1 MLNKEQNELVTRTDA
16 GTPMGELFRRY
27 WLPALLSEELPAPDC
42 APVRVQLLGERLIAI
57 RDTQGRLGVMDE
69 FCAHRGV
76 SLWFGRNEEN
86 GLRCP
91 YHGWK
96 FDVNGQCVDVPSEPE
111 GSRLCDK
118 VKLKSYPLIERGGV
132 VWIYMGPPE
141 HQPPAP
147 EWEFATV
154 PTEQSFMSKRLQEC
168 NWLQALEGGIDS
180 SHVSFLHRGG
190 LSRDPL
196 FKGAKGNDYNMQD
209 LRPQFEV
216 AEAEGGLLIGVS
228 RKAEAGKLY
237 WRITP
242 WVMPCFTMV
251 PPRGDHPIH
260 GHFWVPIDDENCT
273 AWSFDYHPTRPLTDT
288 ERQAMKDGKGIHV
301 KYVPGTY
308 RPLANKD
315 NDYLMDR
322 AAQKAGTTYSG
333 VEGIDRSVAREA
345 WIDERLQMKRRGG
358 TRETHINGR
367 WIRIVESL
375 TEDRLM
381 VTLRTDITEPSN
393 YRATRHLD
401 QWLKARGVRVIGTVG
416 SPDKVPLAQACGA
429 EVVFLSD
436 DPELVAKVRETT
448 GGKGVRVSYDGVGM
462 ANWRTSLDCMAPR
475 GTIASFGN
483 ASGPVTGVALRDLA
497 TRGSLFVTRP
507 GVYDY
512 YRDPEEAR
520 AGAARVWEMVAKGVL
535 KVSIG
540 QTYALTDAAQA
551 HIDLEARKTVGSTL
565 LLP

>member
-242 WVMPCFTMV
+242 WIMPMFTMV
-251 PPRGDHPIH
+251 PPRGDHPVH
-260 GHFWVPIDDENCT
+260 GHFWVPIDDESCW
-273 AWSFDYHPTRPLTDT
+273 AWSFDYHPTRALSAS
-288 ERQAMKDGKGIHV
+288 ERQSMQEGHGIHC

-308 RPLANKD
+308 IPLANKS

-322 AAQKAGTTYSG
+322 EKQRSGELYSG
-333 VEGIDRSVAREA
+333 IEGIAVQDSSLQESMGPIQNRTREHLTGTDRGIVQARRRLMAAATALAERGTPPPGTEPRVQKVRSVAIVLPEGQPFHEA
-345 WIDERLQMKRRGG
+345 
-358 TRETHINGR
+358 
-367 WIRIVESL
+367 
-375 TEDRLM
+375 
-381 VTLRTDITEPSN
+381 
-393 YRATRHLD
+393 
-401 QWLKARGVRVIGTVG
+401 
-416 SPDKVPLAQACGA
+416 
-429 EVVFLSD
+429 
-436 DPELVAKVRETT
+436 AK
-448 GGKGVRVSYDGVGM
+448 D
-462 ANWRTSLDCMAPR
+462 
-475 GTIASFGN
+475 
-483 ASGPVTGVALRDLA
+483 ALRA
-497 TRGSLFVTRP
+497 EP
-507 GVYDY
+507 NK
-512 YRDPEEAR
+512 PH
-520 AGAARVWEMVAKGVL
+520 
-535 KVSIG
+535 VS
-540 QTYALTDAAQA
+540 
-551 HIDLEARKTVGSTL
+551 V
-565 LLP
+565 